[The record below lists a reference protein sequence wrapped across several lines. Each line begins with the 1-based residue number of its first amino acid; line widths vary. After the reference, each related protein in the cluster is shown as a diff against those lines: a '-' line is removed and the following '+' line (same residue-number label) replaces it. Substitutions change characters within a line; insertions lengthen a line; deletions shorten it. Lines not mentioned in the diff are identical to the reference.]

1 MTQNAIRENPA
12 FLQEQIITYIGNKR
26 LLLEHIGQAVAMV
39 KKRLGKKRLQC
50 LDLFSGS
57 GVVARFFKQHAEFL
71 VANDLEPFS
80 SVINHCYLA
89 NNEVVDRLHLRQ
101 HYAALRR
108 QLATTSRPGFISE
121 LYAPADDQHIQPGER
136 VFYTRQNALF
146 LDSARQ
152 IIAEFPDDV
161 QPFFLAPLLA
171 EASIHTN
178 TAGIFKGFYK
188 NADGTGQFGGR
199 RFNALGRIL
208 KNMSPHFPVFSNFC
222 NDSCVTRLDAASFFP
237 CPHLVNEFDLAYLDP
252 PYNQHPYG
260 SNYFMLNLICDYQR
274 PQHLSA
280 ISGIPDNWQRSPFNL
295 RRQAKDALFNLI
307 RACQAKF
314 ILLSYNSEGFIP
326 HRDFLAE
333 IRRHGRVTLLRIPYN
348 TYRGSRN
355 LRQRPIHVTEFL
367 YLVEK
372 E

>member
-1 MTQNAIRENPA
+1 MTRDAKHENPA

-26 LLLEHIGQAVAMV
+26 LLLAHIGQAVAMV
-39 KKRLGKKRLQC
+39 KKRLGKKRLSC

-57 GVVARFFKQHAEFL
+57 GVVARYFKQHAEFL
-71 VANDLEPFS
+71 VANDLEPFC

-89 NNEVVDRLHLRQ
+89 NNEVVDRLRLRQ
-101 HYAALRR
+101 HYAALER
-108 QLATTSRPGFISE
+108 QLAAGPRPGFISE
-121 LYAPADDQHIQPGER
+121 LYAPANDQRILPGER

-152 IIAEFPDDV
+152 AIATLPDEV

-171 EASIHTN
+171 AASIHTN

-199 RFNALGRIL
+199 RHSALGRII
-208 KNMSPHFPVFSNFC
+208 KNMTLQFPLFSNFC
-222 NDSCVTRLDAASFFP
+222 NDYCVTRLDATTFFP
-237 CPHLVNEFDLAYLDP
+237 CPQLPEFDLAYLDP

-260 SNYFMLNLICDYQR
+260 SNYFMLNLLCDYRR
-274 PQHLSA
+274 PQSFSA

-295 RRQAKDALFNLI
+295 RRRAKGALFALI
-307 RACQAKF
+307 RSCQAKF

-333 IRRHGRVTLLRIPYN
+333 IRRHGRVTLLKIPYN

-355 LRQRPIHVTEFL
+355 LRQRAIHVTEFL

-372 E
+372 Q